1 MPSES
6 EHRDVDSTNAS
17 AHDPIISRDAIVSA
31 VMAFLAAQDAQTLED
46 VRLCLDRELDHA
58 GAVYP
63 VGEERLNPVKVIAH
77 VGQPARSGVL
87 RRQARGDRRTMM
99 DAIGLAIANL
109 LPERYRGVYG
119 QGDEELD
126 AAREVAREVFGIPT

>member
-1 MPSES
+1 
-6 EHRDVDSTNAS
+6 
-17 AHDPIISRDAIVSA
+17 
-31 VMAFLAAQDAQTLED
+31 
-46 VRLCLDRELDHA
+46 
-58 GAVYP
+58 
-63 VGEERLNPVKVIAH
+63 
-77 VGQPARSGVL
+77 
-87 RRQARGDRRTMM
+87 MM